1 MGLAAAQ
8 ARLLTITSR
17 KADCEFQSMRYSHQ
31 KIALSRNMT
40 DISNEYQNALNQTKL
55 VYDYYGNGSSATSL
69 SYGLL
74 MTPSEL
80 NGHMPVLTT
89 DASGR
94 VVLNSA
100 YAAAAKAAGIPQE
113 GLGCLP
119 STTVRNK
126 FIDGLAGAGL
136 ITPESAVTYKGITY
150 AQEMGLGTT
159 DLVTSVIE
167 QMTLQEMMDHYLL
180 NGDMTFYDKPFNA
193 DTLKAQTGG
202 GSAVIY
208 NGDNSSS
215 AGSENKTNLNI
226 IDVLNNDY
234 QYIIIGSHD
243 DDKRAGQAKSFK
255 DLDLWDWMFDELA
268 NMLNVTGDA
277 QIAGAIQVAEA
288 MTRELLDYGKHGTSY
303 STAAKKSHSTMNSD
317 KTAMNGAGEGFIEA
331 FGFGQNGKVSTSDH
345 FGVINL
351 DREGN
356 AWDHSPRG
364 LVSIDISNIAKAYL
378 TYFAQYM
385 EGGERY
391 SEYKVDDESN
401 RVDSDNTHLIDDKF
415 KFDVLVENG
424 VNTNQA
430 LISGFYDAMFNQLCL
445 KGWVENPNVDDNDYL
460 QEMLQSGI
468 LFIATCNDDGNY
480 YQGNYSTNTFIK
492 EVADEEAIARAEAKY
507 NTQKQKINSKEE
519 VIDMKMKNLD
529 TEISS
534 LTTEYDTV
542 KSLISKNIEKAFKR
556 YDA

>member
-1 MGLAAAQ
+1 MGLAASQ

-40 DISNEYQNALNQTKL
+40 DISNEYQNSLNQTKL
-55 VYDYYGNGSSATSL
+55 VYDYYGNNDKSL
-69 SYGLL
+69 ALTYGLL

-89 DASGR
+89 DSSGR
-94 VVLNSA
+94 IVLNSA

-126 FIDGLAGAGL
+126 FIEGLAGAGL
-136 ITPESAVTYKGITY
+136 ITPEAAATYQGITY

-159 DLVTSVIE
+159 DLVTATIE
-167 QMTLQEMMDHYLL
+167 QMTLDEMMDHYLL
-180 NGDMTFYDKPFNA
+180 NGDMTLYAEFNA
-193 DTLKAQTGG
+193 GVLKAQTGG
-202 GSAVIY
+202 NSAVIY

-215 AGSENKTNLNI
+215 SGSVNKTNLNI

-234 QYIIIGSHD
+234 QYIIIGSHED
-243 DDKRAGQAKSFK
+243 DDRADQARSFQN
-255 DLDLWDWMFDELA
+255 LDIWNWMFEELA
-268 NMLNVTGDA
+268 NMLNVTGNA

-288 MTRELLDYGKHGTSY
+288 MTRELLDYDKHGTSY
-303 STAAKKSHSTMNSD
+303 STSASKKHSTMNSD
-317 KTAMNGAGEGFIEA
+317 KTSMNSAGEGFIE
-331 FGFGQNGKVSTSDH
+331 FLGFGQNGKVSTSDH
-345 FGVINL
+345 FGVVNL

-356 AWDHSPRG
+356 AWNHKPRG

-391 SEYKVDDESN
+391 SEYKVDAESN
-401 RVDSDNTHLIDDKF
+401 RVDSDNTHLIDDEF
-415 KFDVLVENG
+415 KFDVLVDQG
-424 VNTNQA
+424 INTNQA
-430 LISGFYDAMFNQLCL
+430 LNSGFYDAMFNQLCL
-445 KGWVENPNVDDNDYL
+445 KGWVENPNIDDRDYL
-460 QEMLQSGI
+460 QEMLQSGV
-468 LFIATCNDDGNY
+468 LFISTCNDDGNY
-480 YQGNYSTNTFIK
+480 YQGNYSTNSFIK

-507 NTQKQKINSKEE
+507 NTEKQKINSKEE
-519 VIDMKMKNLD
+519 ALDLKMKNLD

-542 KSLISKNIEKAFKR
+542 KSVISKNIEKSFKR